1 MSIEIRHE
9 QQQDIQTIEALTQAA
24 FLNEQH
30 SSHTEQFIV
39 NQLRKDGQLTISLV
53 ALEQGAVVGHVAVSP
68 VRISSGETDWYGL
81 GPISVWPEQQGQ
93 GIGSQLMNAAL
104 EQLKQ
109 LGANGCVLLG
119 DPAYYHRFGF
129 KSYPDLILPDVP
141 PMYFQAIN
149 FVNNI
154 PKGSVSY
161 HEAFNATSS

>member
-119 DPAYYHRFGF
+119 DPEYYHRFGF
-129 KSYPDLILPDVP
+129 KAYPELVLPNVP
-141 PMYFQAIN
+141 PKYFQAIS
-149 FVNNI
+149 FVNTI
-154 PKGSVSY
+154 PKGRVSY
-161 HEAFNATSS
+161 HDAFNSTSS

>member
-1 MSIEIRHE
+1 MSIQIRHE
-9 QQQDIQTIEALTQAA
+9 QQQDIQTIEALTEAA

-53 ALEQGAVVGHVAVSP
+53 ALEHGTIVGHVAVSP

-109 LGANGCVLLG
+109 LGAKGCVLLG
-119 DPAYYHRFGF
+119 DPEYYHRFGF
-129 KSYPDLILPDVP
+129 KTYPELILPDVP
-141 PMYFQAIN
+141 PMYFQAIS
-149 FVNNI
+149 FVNDI

>member
-1 MSIEIRHE
+1 MSIQIRHE
-9 QQQDIQTIEALTQAA
+9 QQQDIQTIEALTEAA

-53 ALEQGAVVGHVAVSP
+53 ALEYGTIVGHVAVSP

-141 PMYFQAIN
+141 PMYFQAIS

-154 PKGSVSY
+154 PKGTVSY
-161 HEAFNATSS
+161 HDAFNATV

>member
-1 MSIEIRHE
+1 MKK
-9 QQQDIQTIEALTQAA
+9 AA

-53 ALEQGAVVGHVAVSP
+53 ALEQEAVVGHVAVSP

-109 LGANGCVLLG
+109 LGAKGCVLLG
-119 DPAYYHRFGF
+119 DPEYYYRFGF

-141 PMYFQAIN
+141 PKYFQAIS

-154 PKGSVSY
+154 PKGTVSY
-161 HEAFNATSS
+161 HEAFNATV

>member
-93 GIGSQLMNAAL
+93 GIGSQLMNATL

-129 KSYPDLILPDVP
+129 KTYPELILPDVP
-141 PMYFQAIN
+141 PKYFQAIS
-149 FVNNI
+149 FVNTI
-154 PKGSVSY
+154 PKASVSY